1 MVGVKGGE
9 IPYPLCQNHE
19 GLLVVV
25 MVMRP
30 RREIFVQVR
39 SVLTGVRLA
48 VRPHRVIVCID
59 EAQVRHGSK

>member
-1 MVGVKGGE
+1 MVM
-9 IPYPLCQNHE
+9 
-19 GLLVVV
+19 V

-30 RREIFVQVR
+30 MRESFLQVR